1 MFHIMLKVKLFVDIQ
16 NDFTTGALKSPIAQ
30 SRLSSIIK
38 FLEAEED
45 PEVTVLNIATKRT
58 NEEDYLETLEG
69 KSLPIPYC
77 MVGTEGHK
85 LCAEFNSALTDTQ
98 YHRVFLTYGYGS
110 MLVPAEIDVFRYEYG
125 IDDEDMEIEICGFD
139 AARDIL
145 SHAVILRNYFPEVPI
160 TVYMNLCSGSPNVKK
175 DLQLHFADSLRA
187 VGINVTFY
195 DYKA

>member
-1 MFHIMLKVKLFVDIQ
+1 MLKVKLFVDIQ
-16 NDFTTGALKSPIAQ
+16 NDFVTGVFKSPIAQ
-30 SRLSSIIK
+30 SKLSSIIK

-45 PEVTVLNIATKRT
+45 SEATVLNIATKRT
-58 NEEDYLETLEG
+58 NEEDYMDTLES

-85 LCAEFNSALTDTQ
+85 LCSEFNRALSATQ

-139 AARDIL
+139 AARDVL
-145 SHAVILRNYFPEVPI
+145 AHAVIMRNYFPEVPI
-160 TVYMNLCSGSPNVKK
+160 TVYMNLCAGSPNVKK
-175 DLQLHFADSLRA
+175 DLQLHFVDSLRA
-187 VGINVTFY
+187 IGINVTFY
-195 DYKA
+195 DYTA

>member
-1 MFHIMLKVKLFVDIQ
+1 MLKVKLFVDIQ
-16 NDFTTGALKSPIAQ
+16 NDFVTGVFKSPIAQ
-30 SRLSSIIK
+30 SKLSSIIK

-45 PEVTVLNIATKRT
+45 SEVTVLNIATKRT
-58 NEEDYLETLEG
+58 NEEDYMDTLES

-85 LCAEFNSALTDTQ
+85 LCSEFNRALSATQ

-125 IDDEDMEIEICGFD
+125 MDDENMEIEICGFD
-139 AARDIL
+139 AARDVL
-145 SHAVILRNYFPEVPI
+145 SHAVIMRNYFPEAPI
-160 TVYMNLCSGSPNVKK
+160 TVYMNLCAGSPNVKK

-187 VGINVTFY
+187 IGINVTFY

>member
-1 MFHIMLKVKLFVDIQ
+1 MLKVKLFVDIQ
-16 NDFTTGALKSPIAQ
+16 NDFVTGVFKSPIAQ
-30 SRLSSIIK
+30 SKLSSIIK

-45 PEVTVLNIATKRT
+45 SEATVLNIATKRT
-58 NEEDYLETLEG
+58 NEEDYMDTLES

-85 LCAEFNSALTDTQ
+85 LCSEFNRALSATQ

-160 TVYMNLCSGSPNVKK
+160 TVYMNLCAGSPNVKK
-175 DLQLHFADSLRA
+175 DLQLHFVDSLRA
-187 VGINVTFY
+187 IGINITFY
-195 DYKA
+195 DYTA

>member
-1 MFHIMLKVKLFVDIQ
+1 MLKVKLFVDIQ
-16 NDFTTGALKSPIAQ
+16 NDFVTGAFKSSLAQ
-30 SRLSSIIK
+30 TRLPSIIR
-38 FLEAEED
+38 FLKAEED

-77 MVGTEGHK
+77 TVGTEGHK
-85 LCAEFNSALTDTQ
+85 LCSEFNSALTATQ

-125 IDDEDMEIEICGFD
+125 MDDENMEIEICGFD
-139 AARDIL
+139 AARDVL

-160 TVYMNLCSGSPNVKK
+160 TVYMNLCAGSPNVKK
-175 DLQLHFADSLRA
+175 DLQLHFAGSLRA
-187 VGINVTFY
+187 IGINVTSY
-195 DYKA
+195 GHEA